1 MVAICRGAPGCHC
14 PALFCLTVTWLR
26 RPIPSPLSF
35 NLLEVRS
42 SQWTRGLTWFRRIP
56 ALCAF
61 SSGCVRAVAVD
72 FKCFVMSTLG
82 TLSYY
87 ADTHITHEAD
97 DHLASRYSPGTTL
110 HQSRELHLTD
120 YVEQEPCPFQ
130 TKSTIFG
137 APWSPIPDAALRASS
152 SAYHPYA
159 HQPCPAGEGD
169 GMALRTWTLEPVSAP
184 LSYSGLAMNV
194 HNQIKPEPQSG
205 VSGCTTLEPQVTDM
219 DEDSC
224 PADKVTPRKSSS
236 FPQSSEENSAA
247 APEEKPDIDPSK
259 SRAHTRNLKA

>member
-1 MVAICRGAPGCHC
+1 M
-14 PALFCLTVTWLR
+14 
-26 RPIPSPLSF
+26 
-35 NLLEVRS
+35 
-42 SQWTRGLTWFRRIP
+42 
-56 ALCAF
+56 CAF

-87 ADTHITHEAD
+87 ADTHITHETD
-97 DHLASRYSPGTTL
+97 DHLASRYSPGTGL

-120 YVEQEPCPFQ
+120 YGEQEPCPFQ
-130 TKSTIFG
+130 TKSAIFG
-137 APWSPIPDAALRASS
+137 APWSPVPDAALRASS
-152 SAYHPYA
+152 SAYHPYP

-184 LSYSGLAMNV
+184 LSYSGLAMSV

-205 VSGCTTLEPQVTDM
+205 GNGCASLEPSALVTDM

-224 PADKVTPRKSSS
+224 PAEKVIQRNGSS
-236 FPQSSEENSAA
+236 FPPSSEESNAA
-247 APEEKPDIDPSK
+247 APDEKPDVDPSK
-259 SRAHTRNLKA
+259 SRAHKRKNKSVYKYDNYRHLAFRPEFKPIEYYIDTNPREERADC